1 MKKITFQARLG
12 ERVKLL
18 SIILCASAT
27 GLGNYT
33 QIPLEWSGLFEEF
46 PDLQVDNTNCAS

>member
-1 MKKITFQARLG
+1 MKKITFQARLA

-18 SIILCASAT
+18 CVILCASAT

-33 QIPLEWSGLFEEF
+33 
-46 PDLQVDNTNCAS
+46 

>member
-1 MKKITFQARLG
+1 MKKITFQARLA

-33 QIPLEWSGLFEEF
+33 QIPLEWSGLFEKF

>member
-1 MKKITFQARLG
+1 MKKITFQARLA
-12 ERVKLL
+12 ERVKLF

-33 QIPLEWSGLFEEF
+33 
-46 PDLQVDNTNCAS
+46 

>member
-1 MKKITFQARLG
+1 MIKITFQARLA

-18 SIILCASAT
+18 NIILCARAT

-33 QIPLEWSGLFEEF
+33 
-46 PDLQVDNTNCAS
+46 